1 MAKVIIKLNRAGVR
15 ALLKS
20 QDIAAACEK
29 VAKAEAA
36 KLGDSYKTNVY
47 QGGNR
52 VNVSIYTEDPAAI
65 ADNLKN
71 NALLKSM
78 GAKQPRTGKQV
89 KGYWRTGKNGKKI
102 WVEPYQRRK

>member
-1 MAKVIIKLNRAGVR
+1 MAKVKIKLNSSGVR

-20 QDIAAACEK
+20 PEIASACEK

-36 KLGDSYKTNVY
+36 NLGDAYKTDVY
-47 QGGNR
+47 RGRNR
-52 VNVSIYTEDPAAI
+52 VNVSIYTEDPEAI

-71 NALLKSM
+71 NTLLKSM
-78 GAKQPRTGKQV
+78 GGQTPRTGKRV
-89 KGYWRTGKNGKKI
+89 AGYWRTSKSGKKI